1 MSTQDFC
8 RVIMRTE
15 NLNYIVLETRKIVD
29 KIISSLDRNESS
41 LYKSVIHVNPIYDSY
56 HTSKLYIK
64 LNRIVSIEI
73 NNLTEED
80 IEFLNKYF
88 NPTHTE

>member
-56 HTSKLYIK
+56 YTSKLYIK
-64 LNRIVSIEI
+64 LNCIVSIEI
-73 NNLTEED
+73 NDLTEED

-88 NPTHTE
+88 NPTYTE